1 MIMSD
6 SPFRFLPSHVLIPTL
21 AIAVLAFAGG
31 CSSAGEQGPGTDAP
45 IGPLSFET
53 VEQSHV
59 DPESVDESAA
69 GEFEDGVQ
77 RVIRDRDAFE
87 SFWQDLHGEDA
98 SMPQIN
104 FSEKVVVV
112 VMLGEKPNDEY
123 EAKITSITK
132 NTNPTL
138 VSVFV
143 EKIVP
148 VENCS
153 ATDSDVIPYHIVKV
167 DGFATDKVSFQD
179 DGTEEK
185 ECG

>member
-1 MIMSD
+1 
-6 SPFRFLPSHVLIPTL
+6 
-21 AIAVLAFAGG
+21 
-31 CSSAGEQGPGTDAP
+31 
-45 IGPLSFET
+45 
-53 VEQSHV
+53 
-59 DPESVDESAA
+59 
-69 GEFEDGVQ
+69 
-77 RVIRDRDAFE
+77 
-87 SFWQDLHGEDA
+87 
-98 SMPQIN
+98 MPQIN

-167 DGFATDKVSFQD
+167 DRFATDKVSFQD